1 MERALELD
9 TWNANCPLWG
19 ITTTKNNNA
28 TRRAQQQQGRTR
40 PLGRLYEVATRRA
53 RSWCHRR
60 TAPPEPSLGRHR
72 ALMHLKVHARP
83 DKKSTLR
90 CDSKKIKIM
99 TSWPKWP
106 FRGSTRASRPQ
117 QTGDTRRKYLRTAS
131 LGPRV
136 CWVGGT
142 TLLWTPDRP
151 ALLSNQRG
159 PQGKK
164 SMDHSMKKSIHE
176 VTRRRTYRRI
186 EI

>member
-1 MERALELD
+1 MAHKKIKY
-9 TWNANCPLWG
+9 TWNVHWNWMRGTSTGPLWG

-90 CDSKKIKIM
+90 CDSKKKNNNDVLAKVAISRLHARVATTADRRYQAQVSPDSIPRPKGMLGGRDHPAVDSRSTSLIK
-99 TSWPKWP
+99 
-106 FRGSTRASRPQ
+106 
-117 QTGDTRRKYLRTAS
+117 
-131 LGPRV
+131 
-136 CWVGGT
+136 
-142 TLLWTPDRP
+142 
-151 ALLSNQRG
+151 
-159 PQGKK
+159 
-164 SMDHSMKKSIHE
+164 
-176 VTRRRTYRRI
+176 
-186 EI
+186 